1 MELQNN
7 IRSILTTGQ
16 WFGSLNAAHQDAILA
31 GSTLRGYQDR
41 QTINREDTR
50 GIGLCAVIEG
60 QVGLVRH
67 VLEDR
72 QLLVHVAGPGFWFGE
87 LSTLSEHLPA
97 VTSVSRGA
105 SQVLVLPVA
114 EFNRICE
121 EDPSFFR
128 ACAQLA
134 LKRYAMVTRLL
145 AQSQWL
151 PKEAYL
157 RIRLADLVDLWRM
170 DKDIDGPV
178 DVAISQSDLA
188 SMVGTSR
195 QTVNALLQR
204 LETAGL
210 IQVRFRKIRILDPHA
225 LRDGHPTTGL

>member
-1 MELQNN
+1 MDLQKNV
-7 IRSILTTGQ
+7 RSILMKGQ
-16 WFGSLNAAHQDAILA
+16 WFGSLETTHQDAILA
-31 GSTLRGYQDR
+31 GSTLRGYRDR
-41 QTINREDTR
+41 QTINREDTQA
-50 GIGLCAVIEG
+50 IGLCAVIEG
-60 QVGLVRH
+60 QVSLVRH

-72 QLLVHVAGPGFWFGE
+72 QLLVHIAGPGFWFGE
-87 LSTLSEHLPA
+87 LSTLSEYHPA
-97 VTSVSRGA
+97 VTSISRGD

-114 EFNRICE
+114 DFNRICE
-121 EDPSFFR
+121 ADPSFFR

>member
-1 MELQNN
+1 MELQGR
-7 IRSILTTGQ
+7 IRSILTKGQ
-16 WFGSLNAAHQDAILA
+16 WFDSLETAHQNAILA
-31 GSTLRGYQDR
+31 SSTLRSYRDR
-41 QTINREDTR
+41 QTINREETQA
-50 GIGLCAVIEG
+50 IGLCAVIEG
-60 QVGLVRH
+60 QISLVRH

-87 LSTLSEHLPA
+87 LSTLSENLPA
-97 VTSVSRGA
+97 VTSVSRGD

-114 EFNRICE
+114 EFDQICDQ
-121 EDPSFFR
+121 DPSFFR

-134 LKRYAMVTRLL
+134 LQRYAMVTRLL

-157 RIRLADLVDLWRM
+157 RIRLADLVDLWRL
-170 DKDIDGPV
+170 DKDVKGPV

-188 SMVGTSR
+188 AMIGTSR

-204 LETAGL
+204 LENAGL

-225 LRDGHPTTGL
+225 LRDGHPKTGL